1 MTVFMGSQSLE
12 VAAKLLAGEHLAQ
25 DPGIRRVYWAPAER
39 EIRLI
44 EVSDSIEDGR
54 GVLPFRF
61 TPDPPDV
68 PFPSVIIQLSP
79 EDYRKL
85 RANEIDVPDGFEA
98 VELVAER

>member
-1 MTVFMGSQSLE
+1 MMNGSVQ
-12 VAAKLLAGEHLAQ
+12 VAAKLLAGEHIAQ
-25 DPGIRRVYWAPAER
+25 DPGIRRVYWAPAEH

-44 EVSDSIEDGR
+44 EVSESIEDGR

-61 TPDPPDV
+61 TPDLPDV

-85 RANEIDVPDGFEA
+85 RANEIDVPDGFEL
-98 VELVAER
+98 VELIAER